1 MIKKKLLIKDY
12 NTKESLLFVDRGREE
27 AAYANAYVAAAVNS
41 KYKKKI
47 YLLSRFENQNLLEVH
62 KKLGFK
68 NFIDVSFKK
77 NFFNNIILIKSF
89 FILLICLI
97 NLKTRGFFWFINHF
111 KIDNVL
117 IGDLIYDTYI
127 NSNSNYLNPKIDSFF
142 IKLLF
147 SSIFK
152 TILIKN
158 YILKYNVKIIITGT
172 EHYSYSSGLAI
183 RISTYL
189 KGIRNFMWRSPG
201 IGSYIEIVELNKK
214 TKETGYNSLQDKII
228 YKRFKKFDISQKK
241 MNKFYNLRKLNKV
254 KTNFYT
260 MDSHRVANSGNGS
273 KFIDQI
279 KKLKKIYPG
288 KVLLFAS
295 HRLSDTAHILGITY
309 SFRDYYDQFEKTL
322 SFAFNNDDNNIWIFR
337 AHPYSN
343 LGKAV
348 ERKQLISLF
357 KKYKKKNIFFCPVGV
372 PIDSIKNIIDVVVS
386 GRGTVALEFL
396 CEQKSVLLAGI
407 PRYFHRKLG
416 INYLSDKKKYFDI
429 LSNLKSIKKPSLENK
444 YLARKIL
451 YFYENGLHPKYK
463 IDFKKIKKDKI
474 ANNIFNKTMSYQKNK
489 NFNFINYLDTALKK
503 DPYDSIF
510 YSKIREII

>member
-27 AAYANAYVAAAVNS
+27 AAYSNAYFAAAVNS

-47 YLLSRFENQNLLEVH
+47 YLLSRFENQNLFEVY

-68 NFIDVSFKK
+68 NFIDVSLKK

-127 NSNSNYLNPKIDSFF
+127 NSNSNYLNPKIDFFF

-147 SSIFK
+147 SAIFK

-201 IGSYIEIVELNKK
+201 GGYVEIVELNKK

-228 YKRFKKFDISQKK
+228 SKRFKKFNISKK
-241 MNKFYNLRKLNKV
+241 KINKFYNLRKLNKA

-273 KFIDQI
+273 KFINQI

-357 KKYKKKNIFFCPVGV
+357 KKYRKKNIFFCPVGV

-416 INYLSDKKKYFDI
+416 INYFSDKKKYFDI
-429 LSNLKSIKKPSLENK
+429 LSNLKKIKKPSLENK
-444 YLARKIL
+444 NLARKIL

-474 ANNIFNKTMSYQKNK
+474 ANNIFNKTISY
-489 NFNFINYLDTALKK
+489 KK
-503 DPYDSIF
+503 
-510 YSKIREII
+510 K

>member
-12 NTKESLLFVDRGREE
+12 NTKESLLFIDRGREE

-127 NSNSNYLNPKIDSFF
+127 NSNSNYLNPKIDFFF

-147 SSIFK
+147 SAIFK

-228 YKRFKKFDISQKK
+228 SKRFKKFDISRKK

-416 INYLSDKKKYFDI
+416 INYFSDKKKYFDI
-429 LSNLKSIKKPSLENK
+429 LSNLKKIKKPSLENK

-474 ANNIFNKTMSYQKNK
+474 ANNIFNKTMSYHKNK
-489 NFNFINYLDTALKK
+489 NFNFINYLDAVLKK

-510 YSKIREII
+510 YSKIRKII

>member
-127 NSNSNYLNPKIDSFF
+127 NSNSNYLNPKIDFFF

-147 SSIFK
+147 SAIFK

-228 YKRFKKFDISQKK
+228 SKRFKKFNIS
-241 MNKFYNLRKLNKV
+241 
-254 KTNFYT
+254 
-260 MDSHRVANSGNGS
+260 
-273 KFIDQI
+273 
-279 KKLKKIYPG
+279 
-288 KVLLFAS
+288 
-295 HRLSDTAHILGITY
+295 
-309 SFRDYYDQFEKTL
+309 
-322 SFAFNNDDNNIWIFR
+322 
-337 AHPYSN
+337 
-343 LGKAV
+343 
-348 ERKQLISLF
+348 
-357 KKYKKKNIFFCPVGV
+357 KKKN
-372 PIDSIKNIIDVVVS
+372 
-386 GRGTVALEFL
+386 E
-396 CEQKSVLLAGI
+396 
-407 PRYFHRKLG
+407 
-416 INYLSDKKKYFDI
+416 
-429 LSNLKSIKKPSLENK
+429 
-444 YLARKIL
+444 
-451 YFYENGLHPKYK
+451 
-463 IDFKKIKKDKI
+463 
-474 ANNIFNKTMSYQKNK
+474 
-489 NFNFINYLDTALKK
+489 
-503 DPYDSIF
+503 
-510 YSKIREII
+510 

>member
-97 NLKTRGFFWFINHF
+97 NLKTRGFFWFINYF

-127 NSNSNYLNPKIDSFF
+127 NSNSNYLNPKIDFFF

-147 SSIFK
+147 SAIFK

-228 YKRFKKFDISQKK
+228 SKRFKKFDISQKK

-348 ERKQLISLF
+348 ERKQLINLF

-429 LSNLKSIKKPSLENK
+429 LSNLKRIKKPSLENK

-474 ANNIFNKTMSYQKNK
+474 ANNIFNKTMSYKKNK
-489 NFNFINYLDTALKK
+489 NFNFIKYLDVVLKK
-503 DPYDSIF
+503 DPYDSVF